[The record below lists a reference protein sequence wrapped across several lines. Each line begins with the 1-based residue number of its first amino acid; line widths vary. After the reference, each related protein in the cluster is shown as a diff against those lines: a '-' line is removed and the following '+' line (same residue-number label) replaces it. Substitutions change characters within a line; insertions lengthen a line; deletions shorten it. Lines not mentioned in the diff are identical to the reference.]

1 MLNLI
6 CGILLGFFVCVGLY
20 RSEWFSR
27 KRKDAYYDEFV
38 YQLSRLTEEDLEKV
52 LSNLRDAHKCMQ
64 KKEK

>member
-1 MLNLI
+1 ME
-6 CGILLGFFVCVGLY
+6 LY

-52 LSNLRDAHKCMQ
+52 LSNLRDAHKCMR